1 MNSMNRNIGHN
12 ITNFNSNMNDNQNI
26 INRMTNWINQSN
38 LIIQMFDNMSLGNNN
53 MNQNIEKN
61 INNDLQTNFSNSD
74 INKINENKGEKP
86 PIYLKDDIIDF
97 SNDNKIQP
105 KEKIIKK
112 FKKKKEKEIVNIY
125 YVYPFSLI
133 HTKKFKIEIYK
144 DMPLNVIAKEIQK
157 RSDERISTSFKI
169 YISFK

>member
-1 MNSMNRNIGHN
+1 MNRNIGHN

-112 FKKKKEKEIVNIY
+112 FKKKER
-125 YVYPFSLI
+125 
-133 HTKKFKIEIYK
+133 
-144 DMPLNVIAKEIQK
+144 K
-157 RSDERISTSFKI
+157 RNS
-169 YISFK
+169 